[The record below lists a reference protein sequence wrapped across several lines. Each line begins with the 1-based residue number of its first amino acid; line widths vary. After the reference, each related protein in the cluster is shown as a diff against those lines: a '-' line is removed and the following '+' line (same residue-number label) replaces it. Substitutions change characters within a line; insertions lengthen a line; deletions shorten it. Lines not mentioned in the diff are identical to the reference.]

1 MVAVIVIDV
10 VWFCY
15 FSNFFFVEK
24 ITAADIQ
31 RVAKRMLATPPSL
44 AARGEI
50 NEIQELA
57 DIQAGLLN
65 SEGRMPGSSSKRMS
79 FFR

>member
-1 MVAVIVIDV
+1 MGLLIL
-10 VWFCY
+10 
-15 FSNFFFVEK
+15 FVSLLHSSDK

-31 RVAKRMLATPPSL
+31 RVARRMLATPPSL

-50 NEIQELA
+50 TEIHELA
-57 DIQAGLLN
+57 DIQAGLLD
-65 SEGRMPGSSSKRMS
+65 SDGRIPGTGSKRMS